1 MKRMTLRSDAAD
13 AVASVKTRLRRLSK
27 PLEPRHGSSMTLA
40 AHARAAP
47 RGTHLRRF
55 FTAVLTVGLVVAVH
69 AAEPTNLRVGIA
81 NASSDIGFF
90 IAEQKGYFRAENLAV
105 TLTPFN
111 SAAKMIAPLG
121 AGQLDIGGGS
131 PSAALY
137 NAVARGIDIK
147 IVADKGS
154 TPPGYG
160 FQPLLVRRDLVDSGR
175 YKTLKD
181 LKGMKIAGSAPGS
194 ASTSTLNEALKKA
207 GLKTSDVERLY
218 LGFPQHV
225 AALQNK
231 AVDAALTTEPSASRA
246 VQSGAAVR
254 IMGDDVIY
262 PNHQLAV
269 VLYSGTFIKS
279 NPDAARRFM
288 RAYVRAIRDY
298 NDSLKD
304 GKIAGPNADEIIAIL
319 TKYANGEDT
328 ALYKTITPHGTNPDG
343 KLNVAS
349 LKTDLQFYKDEGTV
363 TGPVTV
369 EQVVDTSFVDV
380 AVKELGPYKRKTNVR

>member
-1 MKRMTLRSDAAD
+1 MMFTNLR
-13 AVASVKTRLRRLSK
+13 LQ
-27 PLEPRHGSSMTLA
+27 PLLV
-40 AHARAAP
+40 
-47 RGTHLRRF
+47 
-55 FTAVLTVGLVVAVH
+55 TAVLVGLTGLAN
-69 AAEPTNLRVGIA
+69 AAPTVLRVGISS
-81 NASSDIGFF
+81 ASSDVGFF
-90 IAEQKGYFRAENLAV
+90 IADKRGYFREEGLEV

-131 PSAALY
+131 PSAGLY
-137 NAVARGIDIK
+137 NAVGRGIDIK

-207 GLKTSDVERLY
+207 GLKTKDVERLF
-218 LGFPQHV
+218 LGFPQHIV
-225 AALQNK
+225 ALQNK
-231 AVDAALTTEPSASRA
+231 AVDAALTTEPSATRA

-269 VLYSGTFIKS
+269 VLYSGAFIKA

-288 RAYVRAIRDY
+288 RAYLRAIRDY
-298 NDSLKD
+298 NDVLKE
-304 GKIAGPNADEIIAIL
+304 GRIVGPGADEVIAIL
-319 TKYANGEDT
+319 TEYTNVKDA
-328 ALYKTITPHGTNPDG
+328 AIYKAITSHGTNPDG
-343 KLNVAS
+343 KINVAS
-349 LKTDLQFYKDEGTV
+349 LKTDLKFFMEEGEITA
-363 TGPVTV
+363 PVTV
-369 EQVVDTSFVDV
+369 EQVVDTSFIDA
-380 AVKELGPYKRKTNVR
+380 AVKELGPYKRKALAK